1 MKNADKK
8 HARLQSIDAAQLAKV
23 AGGALWQPGLDLL
36 VMGGCFPTEP
46 MPEPYPLPSPYPYP
60 IPVW

>member
-1 MKNADKK
+1 LRM
-8 HARLQSIDAAQLAKV
+8 
-23 AGGALWQPGLDLL
+23 PDLL

-46 MPEPYPLPSPYPYP
+46 VPEAYPLPSPFP